1 MSSILGKLGKIWKWT
16 EELMKRQNKSNQI
29 DDWLIWEIL
38 TIIFLSAL
46 GQYDKR
52 CFKQCM
58 ILQSCTVRYFRKLH
72 EHSYGI
78 RFALHVQEIGVS
90 IFCCLLKYKYEK
102 DLNLDIDFIF
112 IFRLIYI
119 TIKYR
124 ISEKKLNWYITR
136 WKLKESILGVI
147 I

>member
-1 MSSILGKLGKIWKWT
+1 MSSISGKLGKIWKWT

-46 GQYDKR
+46 GQYGKR

-58 ILQSCTVRYFRKLH
+58 ILQSCTVHYFRKLL
-72 EHSYGI
+72 EHKYSI
-78 RFALHVQEIGVS
+78 SFTFHVKEIGVS

-102 DLNLDIDFIF
+102 YLNLDIDFIF

-124 ISEKKLNWYITR
+124 ISEKKLNWNWR
-136 WKLKESILGVI
+136 SPF
-147 I
+147 